1 MSTLII
7 VESPAKARTI
17 QKYLGD
23 GFEVQASMGHIRD
36 LPPRELG
43 VDLDAGFEPQYVT
56 IRGKGKIIKEIRAA
70 SKKADQV
77 LLAPDPDREG
87 EAIAWH
93 IAEEVRPVNDN
104 IQRVLFHEITKK
116 AIGKALEA
124 PFDLDMDRFN
134 AQQARRVLD
143 RLVGYLVSPILWKKV
158 RRGLSAGRVQ
168 SVAVRLI
175 VEREEQIEA
184 FDPVE
189 YWDITATLQGE
200 GRRPVVFKLA
210 KVDGKKPQ
218 INNEKDA
225 LALKQALE
233 SSTFDVSNIDRKEV
247 KRRPSAPYITSTL
260 QQDASRMLRFTST
273 RTMQLAQRLYEGV
286 ELGADG
292 PVALITYM
300 RTDSVRLADEAVNG
314 ARNFVSENYGS
325 EYLPEKPVFYRS
337 KKRAQEAHEA
347 IRPTSLEYTPER
359 VRAHLTPEMFSLYRL
374 IWTRF
379 IACQMVPSIYEQT
392 TVTAT
397 SSAGPD
403 FSVQGRILRFD
414 GYRKALD
421 AGRTT
426 NPDEQESNEDP
437 TKALLPEFYDDE
449 NLKLVDPRITCEQ
462 QFTKP
467 PARFTEATLI
477 RTMEEQGIGRPS
489 TYASIIRTITDK
501 ANYVSRVKGSFHPTE
516 LGRLVT
522 QLLIGS
528 FPEVLNVTFTANMED
543 QLDKVEEGEESWNN
557 VLELFFGQFSK
568 ALDNAEE
575 TMANLRR
582 EGVPV
587 PGVDCEKCDSSMALK
602 AGSRDLYLACTNYP
616 DCSNMTSFKRTIK
629 GTIEV
634 IKPEGLDRNC
644 PDCEA
649 QLVIREGRFGRFV
662 SCTTYPECKFTESL
676 GTGIKCGKK
685 ECAGELVEKR
695 TRKGK
700 VFYACNKYPD
710 CDFASWDRPLNQECP
725 ECKHHFLLEKTRK
738 RGTVIACGECGY
750 TSNQGPAEK
759 SPQQNTA

>member
-23 GFEVQASMGHIRD
+23 DFEVLASMGHVRD
-36 LPPRELG
+36 LPQRELG
-43 VDLDAGFEPQYVT
+43 VDLDSGFEPKYVT
-56 IRGKGKIIKEIRAA
+56 IKGKGKIIKEIRAA
-70 SKKADQV
+70 SKKADKV

-93 IAEEVRPVNDN
+93 IAEEIRPVNEN
-104 IQRVLFHEITKK
+104 IQRVLFHEITKS

-175 VEREEQIEA
+175 VEREEQVEA

-189 YWDITATLQGE
+189 YWDVAASLQAE
-200 GRRPVVFKLA
+200 GRPVVKFKLA
-210 KVDGKKPQ
+210 KVNGKKPQ
-218 INNEKDA
+218 IGNEKDA
-225 LALKQALE
+225 MELKQSLD
-233 SSTFDVSNIDRKEV
+233 SSSYKVANIDRKEV

-260 QQDASRMLRFTST
+260 QQDGSRMLRFTST
-273 RTMQLAQRLYEGV
+273 RTMQLAQRLYEGID
-286 ELGADG
+286 LGEEG

-300 RTDSVRLADEAVNG
+300 RTDSVRLANEAVAG
-314 ARNFVSENYGS
+314 ARDFVAKNYGN
-325 EYLPEKPVFYRS
+325 EYLPEKPLIYRS

-347 IRPTSLEYTPER
+347 IRPTSLAYTPER
-359 VRAHLTPEMFSLYRL
+359 VRAHLTPELFSLYRL

-379 IACQMVPSIYEQT
+379 IACQMVPSVYEQT
-392 TVTAT
+392 TVTAQ
-397 SSAGPD
+397 SSAGPE
-403 FSVQGRILRFD
+403 FTVQGRILRFD

-421 AGRTT
+421 AGRVQ
-426 NPDEQESNEDP
+426 NPDDESKDDP
-437 TKALLPEFYDDE
+437 SKALLPEFYDDE
-449 NLKLVDPRITCEQ
+449 TLKLVEPGVSTEQ

-467 PARFTEATLI
+467 PSRFTEATLI

-501 ANYVSRVKGSFHPTE
+501 ANYVSRTKGSFHPTE

-543 QLDKVEEGEESWNN
+543 QLDRVEEGDESWNN
-557 VLELFFGQFSK
+557 VLELFFVEFSK

-587 PGVDCEKCDSSMALK
+587 SAVDCSKCSSSMVLK
-602 AGSRDLYLACTNYP
+602 AGSRDLYLACSNYP
-616 DCSNMTSFKRTIK
+616 DCSNMTSFKRTLK
-629 GTIEV
+629 GVIEI
-634 IKPEGLDRNC
+634 IKPESLDRNC

-662 SCTTYPECKFTESL
+662 SCTNYPECKFTESL
-676 GTGIKCGKK
+676 GTGIKCGKAK
-685 ECAGELVEKR
+685 CAGELVEKR

-700 VFYACNKYPD
+700 IFYACNKYPD
-710 CDFASWDRPLNQECP
+710 CDFATWDRPLDQKCP

-738 RGTVIACGECGY
+738 RGTVIICGECDY
-750 TSNQGPAEK
+750 TTNE
-759 SPQQNTA
+759 SPENKDAQQNTA